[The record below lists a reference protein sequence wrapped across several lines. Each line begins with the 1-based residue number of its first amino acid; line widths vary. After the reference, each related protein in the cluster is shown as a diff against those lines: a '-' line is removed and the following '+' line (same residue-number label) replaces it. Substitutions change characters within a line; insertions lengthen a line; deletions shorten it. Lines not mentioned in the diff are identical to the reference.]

1 VTLCCYVG
9 NKAIRCKILAVQC
22 VEGSIII
29 VCYYSY
35 DDQSRVYCN
44 DFTILFYY
52 IISGSIITIITN
64 VSMSIIIDIIMQI
77 LLSNC

>member
-1 VTLCCYVG
+1 MS
-9 NKAIRCKILAVQC
+9 IR
-22 VEGSIII
+22 VEGNMII

-52 IISGSIITIITN
+52 IIIISGSIITIITN
-64 VSMSIIIDIIMQI
+64 IDMIIIVDIN
-77 LLSNC
+77 STNTPYYC